1 MQCVCVVTQAF
12 TWVLEIQTETSMLS
26 RQAGDG
32 EKGTQAVRYHIYQ
45 HNNHSYIS
53 IMTTASHQG
62 ASKRHAHPGQ
72 PKGCQVSTPGPKGQ
86 GISLGQQYQ
95 EDMEEE
101 EIRDKDLP
109 GPTRVHLHR
118 CQSGHSHPS
127 LPNTPERKPG

>member
-62 ASKRHAHPGQ
+62 ASKRHPTPVSLRAVRSLL
-72 PKGCQVSTPGPKGQ
+72 QVPRG
-86 GISLGQQYQ
+86 
-95 EDMEEE
+95 
-101 EIRDKDLP
+101 
-109 GPTRVHLHR
+109 RVYL
-118 CQSGHSHPS
+118 
-127 LPNTPERKPG
+127 